1 MGLNAI
7 HTILFNMHIFY
18 SLILGIW
25 GAIMAA
31 RKESISGNYWGA
43 VAIGTILA
51 GAVLL
56 LGIVMTL
63 IGLRTSRIVTYY
75 LYMTWLVIVM
85 PGLYS
90 MLRGRDD
97 RSAAIAFSI
106 LSFFNTATSI
116 SMFQRAIIGPWLPE
130 PTGS

>member
-1 MGLNAI
+1 MDINVI
-7 HTILFNMHIFY
+7 HSILFNMHIFY

-25 GAIMAA
+25 GAVMAA
-31 RKESISGNYWGA
+31 RGESISGNYWGA
-43 VAIGTILA
+43 VATGTILA
-51 GAVLL
+51 GIVLL
-56 LGIVMTL
+56 IGIIMTL
-63 IGLRTSRIVTYY
+63 MGLRTARMVTYY
-75 LYMTWLVIVM
+75 LYMAWLVVIM

-116 SMFQRAIIGPWLPE
+116 SMFQRSIIGPWLPE
-130 PTGS
+130 TVGA

>member
-1 MGLNAI
+1 MGLNSI
-7 HTILFNMHIFY
+7 HSILFNMHILY

-25 GAIMAA
+25 GAVMAA
-31 RKESISGNYWGA
+31 RNESISGNYWGA

-51 GAVLL
+51 GVVLL
-56 LGIVMTL
+56 IGIVMTL
-63 IGLRTSRIVTYY
+63 IGLRTSRMVTYY
-75 LYMTWLVIVM
+75 LYMAWLVIIM

-106 LSFFNTATSI
+106 LSFFNTVTSI
-116 SMFQRAIIGPWLPE
+116 SMSQRAIIGPWE
-130 PTGS
+130 VEVASA

>member
-25 GAIMAA
+25 GAVMAA

-43 VAIGTILA
+43 LAVGTILA

-56 LGIVMTL
+56 LGILMTL
-63 IGLRTSRIVTYY
+63 IGLRTSRMVTYY
-75 LYMTWLVIVM
+75 LYMAWLVIIM

-106 LSFFNTATSI
+106 LSFFNTATSV
-116 SMFQRAIIGPWLPE
+116 SMFQRGIIGPWLPE
-130 PTGS
+130 HTGS

>member
-1 MGLNAI
+1 MGLDAI

-25 GAIMAA
+25 GVIMAS
-31 RKESISGNYWGA
+31 RNESISGNYWGA

-56 LGIVMTL
+56 LGILMTL
-63 IGLRTSRIVTYY
+63 MGLRTSRMVTYY
-75 LYMTWLVIVM
+75 LYMAWLVIIM

-90 MLRGRDD
+90 ILRGRDD
-97 RSAAIAFSI
+97 RSAAIAFAI
-106 LSFFNTATSI
+106 LSFFNAATSM

-130 PTGS
+130 VVGA